1 MISSILPPTLDF
13 SSCETL
19 EEQEEVAYNFFK
31 NNIRNIDK
39 REKYKG
45 KEIKL
50 RLTPPYYEGREE
62 AFLHLTGFD
71 EITKYGSKK
80 PCEKI
85 ILTGNCFTDC
95 VSDNIPKNQRNLCI
109 FRASLLPWFN
119 AILKLANNNDPHIK
133 CWENIR
139 IDRNRKRE
147 NKNILIRFQE
157 EEIDYLIVIGV
168 FIKNNDEEVYQLR
181 SAYPLFFKSSKKI
194 ADKEYENYIKSSK
207 K

>member
-1 MISSILPPTLDF
+1 MISNILPPTLDF

-31 NNIRNIDK
+31 NNIRDINK

-50 RLTPPYYEGREE
+50 RLTPPYYEGKEE
-62 AFLHLTGFD
+62 AFLHLTGFN
-71 EITKYGSKK
+71 EITKYSSK
-80 PCEKI
+80 PCEEVVLI
-85 ILTGNCFTDC
+85 ENCFTDC
-95 VSDNIPKNQRNLCI
+95 VSYNTPENQRNLCI

-119 AILKLANNNDPHIK
+119 AVLKLANNDDPHIK

-139 IDRNRKRE
+139 EDKRRKKV
-147 NKNILIRFQE
+147 NKSILIRFQE
-157 EEIDYLIVIGV
+157 EKIDYLIIIGV
-168 FIKNNDEEVYQLR
+168 FINNDEEIYQLR
-181 SAYPLFFKSSKKI
+181 SAYPLFFKSSKKT
-194 ADKEYENYIKSSK
+194 ADKEYENYIKNSK